1 MRTLTPKPPSR
12 KQMRRIEIQRETI
25 ITPILAEKFKRERRE
40 KDDCRILDSGRVSGA
55 K

>member
-25 ITPILAEKFKRERRE
+25 ITPILTEKFKKEKG
-40 KDDCRILDSGRVSGA
+40 KDDCRIINPRRTSGA